1 MKRIFAI
8 LFALLILP
16 GCGNH
21 EDQLD
26 RAMALRT
33 KLLAQSVAFD
43 VNITAD
49 YGDTLHNFSVS
60 CQSDTNGTMTF
71 TVTKPETI
79 AGITGSISAAG
90 GKLTFDDQAI
100 AFDLLAEGQLSPIAA
115 PWVFIKA
122 LRSGYLT
129 SSGNDGEYLRL
140 TVDDSYADDAMHL
153 DIWLGQ
159 GDLPVRAEILW
170 KGRRLLSMDVGN
182 FHFL

>member
-1 MKRIFAI
+1 
-8 LFALLILP
+8 
-16 GCGNH
+16 
-21 EDQLD
+21 
-26 RAMALRT
+26 
-33 KLLAQSVAFD
+33 
-43 VNITAD
+43 
-49 YGDTLHNFSVS
+49 
-60 CQSDTNGTMTF
+60 MTF